1 MSDTKIVQ
9 AVGKAARRKY
19 NQQNPYELQDHPR
32 KAAIYVRVSREEQ
45 ALGHSLEAQERECRE
60 YLLKAKPNWE
70 LVGVFKD
77 EHSGKTDRRPGFQEM
92 MELIESGQADTIV
105 CHHLD
110 RFSRNLH
117 DILSY
122 FKQLEA
128 KGTILA
134 FSKED
139 FDFSTPDGMLHFH
152 ILAVFADWYLKNL
165 PRETKKGKFSR
176 IVAGKANNQ
185 LPFGYVQDA
194 SGNAVVVEEE
204 AKAVRGAFEHY
215 VTGNYTDRQI
225 ADWLKNQGLSSRK
238 GREWHKDN
246 IRTLF
251 NNDFYYGVVRYHDD
265 LYPGNHTP
273 IISKALF
280 DQAQEVRRS
289 HARRPRS
296 SAPSLRVY
304 LLNTLAHCAACGRPL
319 RAQGGREDYR
329 YYREASQLRGFS
341 DCPHRGLSIHASI
354 ADAQIGRLIQAF
366 RLPEDWQE
374 IIKKIST
381 GEEERQQV
389 LADRKRMEDRLR
401 RVAEMYEDGVLT
413 RVEYEKRR
421 MVGVKEMEALVLP
434 DGDNLLGHGAQIET
448 FRQIWPLAT
457 PEEQREIC
465 RLMLESVVID
475 LKEKRIV
482 SVTPNKEFMWF
493 FKHNPLLHEVP
504 NRADFQVDQI
514 VHETAQDETRS

>member
-1 MSDTKIVQ
+1 MSDKKIVQ
-9 AVGKAARRKY
+9 PVGKAARLKY
-19 NQQNPYELQDHPR
+19 NQQNPYEQQDQAR
-32 KAAIYVRVSREEQ
+32 KAVIYVRVSREEQ

-60 YLLKAKPNWE
+60 YLMNAKPNWE

-77 EHSGKTDRRPGFQEM
+77 EHSGKTDKRPGFQEM
-92 MELIESGQADTIV
+92 MDLIGSGQADTIV

-122 FKQLEA
+122 FKQLET

-165 PRETKKGKFSR
+165 TRETKKGKFSR

-185 LPFGYVQDA
+185 LPFGYVQDSA
-194 SGNAVVVEEE
+194 GNAVIVEEE
-204 AKAVRGAFEHY
+204 AKAVRGAFERY

-225 ADWLKNQGLSSRK
+225 ADWLTNQGLSSRK
-238 GREWHKDN
+238 GRDWHKDN
-246 IRTLF
+246 VRTVL

-265 LYPGNHTP
+265 LYPGNHAA
-273 IISKALF
+273 IITKELF
-280 DQAQEVRRS
+280 DQAQAVRRN

-296 SAPSLRVY
+296 TAPSLRVY
-304 LLNTLAHCAACGRPL
+304 LLNTLAHCSACGRLL

-354 ADAQIGRLIQAF
+354 ADAQIGRIMQAF
-366 RLPEDWQE
+366 QLPEDWQE
-374 IIKKIST
+374 IIRKISS
-381 GEEERQQV
+381 GEEERQKV
-389 LADRKRMEDRLR
+389 LAERKRMEDRLR
-401 RVAEMYEDGVLT
+401 RVSEMYEDGVLT

-421 MVGVKEMEALVLP
+421 TVVVKEMEALVLP
-434 DGDNLLGHGAQIET
+434 DGDNMINHGVQVET

-465 RLMLESVVID
+465 RLMLESVVIN
-475 LKEKRIV
+475 LKEKRLV
-482 SVTPNKEFMWF
+482 SVTPHKEFLWF
-493 FKHNPLLHEVP
+493 FKHNHLLREEA
-504 NRADFQVDQI
+504 NRADFQVNEMI
-514 VHETAQDETRS
+514 SETSRE